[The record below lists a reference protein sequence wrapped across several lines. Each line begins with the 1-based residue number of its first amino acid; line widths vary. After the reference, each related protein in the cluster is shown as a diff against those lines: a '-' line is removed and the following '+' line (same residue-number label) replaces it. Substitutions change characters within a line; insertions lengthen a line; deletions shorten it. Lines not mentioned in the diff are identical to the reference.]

1 MTDQKNLAFVNKESK
16 SLLNKA
22 MSAFNPIMID
32 NITDAKAMLLTVN
45 ALNDRLDFASYKL
58 LHKVYKT
65 EMWRTDSII
74 KGKETRPPK
83 TFEEWAKVCVGLEKS
98 QAYNAVKC
106 GEYIKDDGTG
116 TTLPHPKTAKDFTFT
131 HLVKILECK
140 ELYETHTEK
149 DDNGKTIKTK
159 TLKVVKEYK
168 QKTDEDGRI
177 IATFDNGQ
185 YVEHYEITGNYVT
198 LLEMLC
204 NISYISPLLSV
215 KKCVDRIKQYD
226 YTDENGVHMLGEN
239 ELQTVENDDDED
251 EKEIN
256 STENV
261 EKVEKTNT
269 EEKGGK
275 NVFES
280 LLNYAESVAQKIAC
294 KEYETAYE
302 ILMEMTEILREKAD

>member
-1 MTDQKNLAFVNKESK
+1 MTNKNEMVTFNSEKNKRALSTA
-16 SLLNKA
+16 LNV
-22 MSAFNPIMID
+22 FNPIMID
-32 NITDAKAMLLTVN
+32 NITDAKTMLLTVN
-45 ALNDRLDFASYKL
+45 AVNDRLDFASYKL
-58 LHKVYKT
+58 LHKVYITDMWKT
-65 EMWRTDSII
+65 DII
-74 KGKETRPPK
+74 TKGKETRAPK
-83 TFEEWAKVCVGLEKS
+83 TFEEWAKVCVNLEKS

-116 TTLPHPKTAKDFTFT
+116 TTLPHPKTLKDFTFT

-149 DDNGKTIKTK
+149 DENGKTIKTK

-168 QKTDEDGRI
+168 QRTDENGRI

-185 YVEHYEITGNYVT
+185 YVEHYEATGNHIT

-226 YTDENGVHMLGEN
+226 YTDENGVHMLGET
-239 ELQTVENDDDED
+239 ELQKPDNVDTDNTD
-251 EKEIN
+251 
-256 STENV
+256 TE
-261 EKVEKTNT
+261 T
-269 EEKGGK
+269 EETYENGVKEESETK
-275 NVFES
+275 ENIFNS
-280 LLNYAESVAQKIAC
+280 LLKYAESVLQKIVC

-302 ILMEMTEILREKAD
+302 ILMEMMEILREKAD